1 MSWAMRIL
9 LIIGSVVTAIYV
21 LKKIRRSKMRTED
34 SVFWL
39 FFSLILVLLG
49 VFPNIAIK
57 FSEWIGVQSAAN
69 LVFLVM
75 IFLLIVKVFSME
87 QQIARL
93 QQQVKNTVQRV
104 AIEGLERDKNTSG
117 TTEAKKQDN

>member
-9 LIIGSVVTAIYV
+9 LIIGSVITAFYV

-49 VFPNIAIK
+49 IFPDLAVEV
-57 FSEWIGVQSAAN
+57 SEWIGVQSAAN
-69 LVFLVM
+69 LVFLVIM
-75 IFLLIVKVFSME
+75 FLLIVKVFTME

-104 AIEGLERDKNTSG
+104 AIEELEWERKNGQLS
-117 TTEAKKQDN
+117 